1 MTKYFHFL
9 DKATGEYFSVAD
21 ENVNSA
27 KTIARENFST
37 LFSVACLT
45 KKKSICWE
53 KMSIKTSFPH
63 LDYYYLDYSSLKNA
77 RSSF

>member
-27 KTIARENFST
+27 KTIARENF
-37 LFSVACLT
+37 FDHVACLT

-53 KMSIKTSFPH
+53 KMSIKTS
-63 LDYYYLDYSSLKNA
+63 SLIQT
-77 RSSF
+77 SLLQTIQV